1 MKPIRTPRTAS
12 TRRGVAAIEFALTL
26 PFMLLVALGIIELS
40 LLQSRMYLLS
50 RAARDGC
57 RIGSGVIEGPG
68 ADGSEIKAAALA
80 HAQQVL
86 DNAGVACGSD
96 GCELSADWYEDE
108 GWMMLRVQVGVPYTP
123 FTGLLPMIPT
133 VTTGQFT
140 MLTQQQIF
148 D

>member
-1 MKPIRTPRTAS
+1 MRTRRLGH
-12 TRRGVAAIEFALTL
+12 RRGVAAIEFALTL

-40 LLQSRMYLLS
+40 LLQSRMYVIS

-68 ADGSEIKAAALA
+68 ADGSEIKAAAVA

-86 DNAGVACGSD
+86 DNAGISCGSD
-96 GCELSADWYEDE
+96 GCDISATWYEDE
-108 GWMMLRVQVGVPYTP
+108 GWMMLKLSVGVPYTP
-123 FTGLLPMIPT
+123 FTGLMPMIPT
-133 VTTGQFT
+133 LTTGEFV
-140 MLTQQQIF
+140 MLTQQQQF